1 MKAVIACRY
10 VFVRECLSWLLTGLK
25 DDVEIFKTSRY
36 RGLADKLR
44 QHCDI
49 SLVILD
55 GSLPG
60 LPENAPLGMLRNNH
74 PHARVIV
81 FMDNRAP
88 VSQDESRDRFFDGA
102 DGYCSL
108 MDPPMRL
115 LRVMHKV
122 LHGHN
127 ALPPAT
133 PAFHPSSVDKAAG
146 SALAGDTMP
155 WGLTRRQYQ
164 ILSMMAQGYS
174 NQAIAEQLALSIG
187 TIKAHSQAI
196 FRKLG
201 VTNRTEAVLQAQI
214 HHRPAPILSNP

>member
-25 DDVEIFKTSRY
+25 NDVEIFKTSRY
-36 RGLADKLR
+36 RGLADKLH
-44 QHCDI
+44 QHYDI

-55 GSLPG
+55 ASLPG
-60 LPENAPLGMLRNNH
+60 LPENAPLDMLRNHH

-81 FMDNRAP
+81 FMDNRVP
-88 VSQDESRDRFFDGA
+88 VSQHENHDCFFDGA

-108 MDPPMRL
+108 MDPPKRL

-122 LHGHN
+122 LHGQN
-127 ALPPAT
+127 ALPPVT
-133 PAFHPSSVDKAAG
+133 PAFNPASFDKG
-146 SALAGDTMP
+146 GEPALAGETMP

-174 NQAIAEQLALSIG
+174 NQAIAEQLTLSIG

-201 VTNRTEAVLQAQI
+201 VTNRTEAVLQAKI
-214 HHRPAPILSNP
+214 HHHPAPIPSNP